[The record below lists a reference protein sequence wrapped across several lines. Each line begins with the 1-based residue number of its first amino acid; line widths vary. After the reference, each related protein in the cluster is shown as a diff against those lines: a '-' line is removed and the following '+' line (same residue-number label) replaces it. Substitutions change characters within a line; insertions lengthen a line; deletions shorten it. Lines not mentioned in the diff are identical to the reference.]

1 MTLCAVPRRNLMG
14 NEGALQLIAAMT
26 VEQLKK
32 VLQLGI
38 FGEPGKPPTQSAI
51 SIMHQK
57 VIFFVLGGCHT
68 LTAWRNVFGSAD
80 VRHPNGIVDSDYIGV
95 FRDDL

>member
-1 MTLCAVPRRNLMG
+1 MG

-38 FGEPGKPPTQSAI
+38 VGEPGKPPTQSAI

-57 VIFFVLGGCHT
+57 VVFFVLGGCHT
-68 LTAWRNVFGSAD
+68 LTAWRNVFGSE